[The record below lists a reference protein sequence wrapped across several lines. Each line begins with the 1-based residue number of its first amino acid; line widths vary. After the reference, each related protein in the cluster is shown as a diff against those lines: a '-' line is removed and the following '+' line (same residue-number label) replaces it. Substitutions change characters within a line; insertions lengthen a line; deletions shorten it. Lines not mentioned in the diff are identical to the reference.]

1 MKAREF
7 LAQKLGDEVELR
19 NIIKEPLSV
28 DELRRLASRVGG
40 VDELVAPKRRAEAE
54 GLHGEKLLRW
64 LAADGARVT
73 GARSRA
79 RTRGVRGAGRESRGS
94 LVGETGR
101 PTRSCRSADAR
112 GAPPRVISSGGEERR
127 GGGHGR
133 SLPRGALARNPST

>member
-64 LAADGARVT
+64 LAADGARLRRPIVVT
-73 GARSRA
+73 GSKVTLGFSGSAR
-79 RTRGVRGAGRESRGS
+79 EE
-94 LVGETGR
+94 L
-101 PTRSCRSADAR
+101 DA
-112 GAPPRVISSGGEERR
+112 
-127 GGGHGR
+127 
-133 SLPRGALARNPST
+133 LL

>member
-7 LAQKLGDEVELR
+7 LAQKLGDAVELR

-64 LAADGARVT
+64 LAADGARVRRPIVVT
-73 GARSRA
+73 GAKVTLGFSEAA
-79 RTRGVRGAGRESRGS
+79 REE
-94 LVGETGR
+94 L
-101 PTRSCRSADAR
+101 DA
-112 GAPPRVISSGGEERR
+112 
-127 GGGHGR
+127 
-133 SLPRGALARNPST
+133 AL

>member
-28 DELRRLASRVGG
+28 EELRRLASRVGG

-64 LAADGARVT
+64 LAADGARVRRPIVVT
-73 GARSRA
+73 GAKVTLGFSEAA
-79 RTRGVRGAGRESRGS
+79 REE
-94 LVGETGR
+94 LET
-101 PTRSCRSADAR
+101 
-112 GAPPRVISSGGEERR
+112 
-127 GGGHGR
+127 
-133 SLPRGALARNPST
+133 AL